1 MDFKHRLKQLR
12 LKKGLK
18 QWAVAKV
25 LGYRYTAISNYESGR
40 NEPSIKDLI
49 RLAKFFN
56 VSVDYLIGA
65 SDLYRDFEGNSNFTW
80 FLELYNTIPID
91 KQPRLQT
98 IIYQICLFY
107 YHQ

>member
-1 MDFKHRLKQLR
+1 MDFKLRLKQLR

-25 LGYRYTAISNYESGR
+25 LGYGYTAVSNYESGR

-49 RLAKFFN
+49 CLAKFFN

-65 SDLYRDFEGNSNFTW
+65 SDIYRDFEQNSNFTW
-80 FLELYNTIPID
+80 FLELYSTIPKN

-98 IIYQICLFY
+98 IIYQICLLYF
-107 YHQ
+107 HQ